1 MNKRKI
7 ITNNPPKWHLITG
20 IAATI
25 LAGIILT
32 NQDAFAATDSTTAPT
47 TTAPTV
53 QQTAPTNPLSGSQVT
68 LTSTTGSSATGSTT
82 TSSPAA
88 TSTAALP
95 AKSTAAS
102 GSLMSAM
109 ASTSATSGHAAEPS
123 SSVTEVAST
132 NNLTPTSAAMA
143 SSTTTKYPTDT
154 TATPNASSNL
164 TSAENSTPNKT
175 MSTIQQIDGSSVTH
189 STTPASSA
197 SILIPTSVASM
208 TTTKTASAAAPGA
221 TNSTVANSTAPT
233 SVITTDSAAESMPLS
248 TSSETSSEKS
258 AVAST
263 PSTSQISD
271 GSEVIH
277 PMTSAIS
284 SSSSAP
290 TSGAKMAA
298 SAASAA
304 SASVITSAVNSI
316 TASTYSADASAA
328 SAESA
333 ATPDTSHATV
343 PASTATSAATTFQIT
358 SAINSLAS
366 STYSEYAEQ
375 ASAEAASA
383 ATTAEKPA
391 TSVGTVVPAAA
402 TTPIESIDT
411 WMPNK
416 HLQEAVLR
424 ELQALKLPDHQFKS
438 VNDITK
444 DDMQLLTQFYGENT
458 YIDGHTPYSLEGL
471 QYATNL
477 KTIWLNNGLNA
488 LGGYYNGDVTDIS
501 PLAGLTKLTVLNIQH
516 NRVSDLS
523 PIAHL
528 TNLQELDVAYNHIAD
543 LSVFKD
549 LPNLKTTT
557 YLGQTIL
564 EPLVYVDQ
572 DTTSATLKNRFYL
585 PNGQQAVLKSQA
597 AILKPVQLTPN
608 GQFYYRFYFNGAGK
622 AVNGDL
628 SNVVPDGQGGLT
640 FNQLVPQIPG
650 FTGDANGQ
658 FVTNGVSINVVPN
671 DKNFYL
677 VAQGS
682 DGSSPVFHVF
692 QPYVLA
698 AKAAPVTIHHV
709 DRNGAALRD
718 SEELTGLV
726 GEDYQS
732 TPADIT
738 NYTHV
743 ETQGAPQ
750 GTFSAEPQAVT
761 YVYDK
766 TAGAPVTVSYQDE
779 QGKTL
784 QPDTTCNGLA
794 GDPYTTKPLEIA
806 GYDLTKTPDNAA
818 GTFTAEPQ
826 HIIYIYTKQVPQPVT
841 ASYQDED
848 GKALQPDITHTGEI
862 GAAYE
867 TKALEIP
874 DYDLVKTI
882 GNATGT
888 FTKEPQQVTY
898 IYTKQI
904 PQPVTV
910 SYQDEDGKTL
920 QPDITHTGEIGA
932 AYETKALEIPG
943 YQLIKT
949 PTNAT
954 GSFTKEPQHV
964 LYVYEKQAVLPVTVS
979 YQDADGK
986 PLHADI
992 VLSGDFGQ
1000 NYQTEQLSI
1009 PGYVFNKVVGPTIG
1023 TFGTTAQHVV
1033 YTYTPEPSG
1042 PEQPTP
1048 GPEPEPVPEP
1058 QPTPAPQPE
1067 PTPQPSP
1074 APQPNPAP
1082 QPSPVPQPN
1091 PAPQPESSLLA
1102 KAPVSQG
1109 TTTSQ
1114 SSPTTSPQP
1123 TPIAPVSALAQPG
1136 KQQAP
1141 ATVATHNSGQLPQTS
1156 EQSEHGATLG
1166 GILAALFT
1174 GLGWL
1179 GLAAKF
1185 KKRE

>member
-25 LAGIILT
+25 LASIILT

-82 TSSPAA
+82 TSSPVA
-88 TSTAALP
+88 TSTAAMP
-95 AKSTAAS
+95 VKSTATS

-109 ASTSATSGHAAEPS
+109 ASSSATSGHAAEPS
-123 SSVTEVAST
+123 SSVTEAAST
-132 NNLTPTSAAMA
+132 NNLIPTSAAMA
-143 SSTTTKYPTDT
+143 SSATTKYPTDT
-154 TATPNASSNL
+154 TATPNASSSP
-164 TSAENSTPNKT
+164 TSAESSTPNKA
-175 MSTIQQIDGSSVTH
+175 MSTSQQTDGSNVIH

-197 SILIPTSVASM
+197 SMPVPTSVGSM
-208 TTTKTASAAAPGA
+208 TTAKTASAAAPSV
-221 TNSTVANSTAPT
+221 TNSTAANSTAPT
-233 SVITTDSAAESMPLS
+233 SVMTTDSAAESMPLS

-258 AVAST
+258 AAAST
-263 PSTSQISD
+263 TSTSQTSD

-290 TSGAKMAA
+290 TSGAKTAA
-298 SAASAA
+298 SEASAA

-316 TASTYSADASAA
+316 AASTYSADASAA

-333 ATPDTSHATV
+333 ATPDTSHATI
-343 PASTATSAATTFQIT
+343 PASTATSTATTFQIT

-391 TSVGTVVPAAA
+391 TSVGTIVPTAA
-402 TTPIESIDT
+402 TTPTESIDT

-416 HLQEAVLR
+416 HLQKAVLR

-826 HIIYIYTKQVPQPVT
+826 HVIYIYTKQVPQPVT

-904 PQPVTV
+904 PQPVTA

-932 AYETKALEIPG
+932 AYETKALE
-943 YQLIKT
+943 
-949 PTNAT
+949 
-954 GSFTKEPQHV
+954 
-964 LYVYEKQAVLPVTVS
+964 
-979 YQDADGK
+979 
-986 PLHADI
+986 
-992 VLSGDFGQ
+992 
-1000 NYQTEQLSI
+1000 
-1009 PGYVFNKVVGPTIG
+1009 
-1023 TFGTTAQHVV
+1023 
-1033 YTYTPEPSG
+1033 
-1042 PEQPTP
+1042 
-1048 GPEPEPVPEP
+1048 
-1058 QPTPAPQPE
+1058 
-1067 PTPQPSP
+1067 
-1074 APQPNPAP
+1074 
-1082 QPSPVPQPN
+1082 
-1091 PAPQPESSLLA
+1091 
-1102 KAPVSQG
+1102 
-1109 TTTSQ
+1109 
-1114 SSPTTSPQP
+1114 
-1123 TPIAPVSALAQPG
+1123 
-1136 KQQAP
+1136 
-1141 ATVATHNSGQLPQTS
+1141 
-1156 EQSEHGATLG
+1156 
-1166 GILAALFT
+1166 
-1174 GLGWL
+1174 
-1179 GLAAKF
+1179 
-1185 KKRE
+1185 

>member
-32 NQDAFAATDSTTAPT
+32 NQDAFAATDSTTTPT

-53 QQTAPTNPLSGSQVT
+53 HQTASTNPLSGSQIT
-68 LTSTTGSSATGSTT
+68 LTSATGSSAAGSTT

-88 TSTAALP
+88 TSTAA
-95 AKSTAAS
+95 
-102 GSLMSAM
+102 M
-109 ASTSATSGHAAEPS
+109 ASTSATSGHATQPS

-132 NNLTPTSAAMA
+132 NNPIPTSAVTA
-143 SSTTTKYPTDT
+143 SSATTKYPTDT
-154 TATPNASSNL
+154 TATPNASSSP
-164 TSAENSTPNKT
+164 TSAESSTPNKT
-175 MSTIQQIDGSSVTH
+175 MSTNQQTDGSGVTH

-197 SILIPTSVASM
+197 SIPIPTSVASM
-208 TTTKTASAAAPGA
+208 TTAKTASAAAPGV
-221 TNSTVANSTAPT
+221 TNSTAANSTAPT
-233 SVITTDSAAESMPLS
+233 SVTTTDSAAESVPLS

-258 AVAST
+258 AAAST
-263 PSTSQISD
+263 TSTSQISD

-304 SASVITSAVNSI
+304 
-316 TASTYSADASAA
+316 
-328 SAESA
+328 
-333 ATPDTSHATV
+333 TPDTSHATV

-358 SAINSLAS
+358 SVINSLAS

-375 ASAEAASA
+375 ANAEAASA

-391 TSVGTVVPAAA
+391 TSVGTVVPTAA

-698 AKAAPVTIHHV
+698 AKAAPVTIHHI

-794 GDPYTTKPLEIA
+794 GDPYMTKPLEIA

-826 HIIYIYTKQVPQPVT
+826 HVIYIYTKQVPQPVT

-904 PQPVTV
+904 PQPVTA

-986 PLHADI
+986 PLRADI

-1033 YTYTPEPSG
+1033 YTYTPESSE

-1067 PTPQPSP
+1067 PTP
-1074 APQPNPAP
+1074 
-1082 QPSPVPQPN
+1082 
-1091 PAPQPESSLLA
+1091 
-1102 KAPVSQG
+1102 
-1109 TTTSQ
+1109 
-1114 SSPTTSPQP
+1114 
-1123 TPIAPVSALAQPG
+1123 
-1136 KQQAP
+1136 
-1141 ATVATHNSGQLPQTS
+1141 
-1156 EQSEHGATLG
+1156 
-1166 GILAALFT
+1166 
-1174 GLGWL
+1174 
-1179 GLAAKF
+1179 
-1185 KKRE
+1185 

>member
-32 NQDAFAATDSTTAPT
+32 NQDAFAATDSTTTPT

-53 QQTAPTNPLSGSQVT
+53 HQTASTNPLSGSQIT
-68 LTSTTGSSATGSTT
+68 LTSATGSSAAGSTT

-88 TSTAALP
+88 TSTAA
-95 AKSTAAS
+95 
-102 GSLMSAM
+102 M
-109 ASTSATSGHAAEPS
+109 ASTSATSGHATEPS

-132 NNLTPTSAAMA
+132 NNPIPTSAVTA
-143 SSTTTKYPTDT
+143 SSATTKYPTDT
-154 TATPNASSNL
+154 TATPNASSSP
-164 TSAENSTPNKT
+164 TSAESSTPNKT
-175 MSTIQQIDGSSVTH
+175 MSTNQQTDGSGVTH

-197 SILIPTSVASM
+197 SIPIPTSVASM
-208 TTTKTASAAAPGA
+208 TTAKTASAAAPGV
-221 TNSTVANSTAPT
+221 TNSTAANSTAPT
-233 SVITTDSAAESMPLS
+233 SVTTTDSAAESVPLS

-258 AVAST
+258 AAAST
-263 PSTSQISD
+263 TSTSQISD

-316 TASTYSADASAA
+316 AASTYSADASAA
-328 SAESA
+328 SVESA

-358 SAINSLAS
+358 SVINSLAS

-375 ASAEAASA
+375 ANAEAASA

-391 TSVGTVVPAAA
+391 TSVGTVVPTAA

-826 HIIYIYTKQVPQPVT
+826 HVIYIYTKQVPQPVT

-904 PQPVTV
+904 PQPVTA
-910 SYQDEDGKTL
+910 SYQDEDGKAL
-920 QPDITHTGEIGA
+920 QP
-932 AYETKALEIPG
+932 
-943 YQLIKT
+943 
-949 PTNAT
+949 
-954 GSFTKEPQHV
+954 
-964 LYVYEKQAVLPVTVS
+964 
-979 YQDADGK
+979 
-986 PLHADI
+986 
-992 VLSGDFGQ
+992 
-1000 NYQTEQLSI
+1000 
-1009 PGYVFNKVVGPTIG
+1009 
-1023 TFGTTAQHVV
+1023 
-1033 YTYTPEPSG
+1033 
-1042 PEQPTP
+1042 
-1048 GPEPEPVPEP
+1048 
-1058 QPTPAPQPE
+1058 
-1067 PTPQPSP
+1067 
-1074 APQPNPAP
+1074 
-1082 QPSPVPQPN
+1082 
-1091 PAPQPESSLLA
+1091 
-1102 KAPVSQG
+1102 
-1109 TTTSQ
+1109 
-1114 SSPTTSPQP
+1114 
-1123 TPIAPVSALAQPG
+1123 
-1136 KQQAP
+1136 
-1141 ATVATHNSGQLPQTS
+1141 
-1156 EQSEHGATLG
+1156 
-1166 GILAALFT
+1166 
-1174 GLGWL
+1174 
-1179 GLAAKF
+1179 
-1185 KKRE
+1185 

>member
-25 LAGIILT
+25 LASIILT

-82 TSSPAA
+82 TSSPVA
-88 TSTAALP
+88 TSTAAMP
-95 AKSTAAS
+95 VKSTATS

-109 ASTSATSGHAAEPS
+109 ASSSATSGHAAEPS
-123 SSVTEVAST
+123 SSVTEAAST
-132 NNLTPTSAAMA
+132 NNLIPTSAAMA
-143 SSTTTKYPTDT
+143 SSATTKYPTDT
-154 TATPNASSNL
+154 TATPNASSSP
-164 TSAENSTPNKT
+164 TSAESSTPNKA
-175 MSTIQQIDGSSVTH
+175 MSTSQQTDSSSVIH
-189 STTPASSA
+189 STTPASST
-197 SILIPTSVASM
+197 SMPVPTSVGSM
-208 TTTKTASAAAPGA
+208 TTAKTASAAAPDV
-221 TNSTVANSTAPT
+221 TNSTAANST
-233 SVITTDSAAESMPLS
+233 
-248 TSSETSSEKS
+248 
-258 AVAST
+258 
-263 PSTSQISD
+263 
-271 GSEVIH
+271 
-277 PMTSAIS
+277 
-284 SSSSAP
+284 AP

-316 TASTYSADASAA
+316 AASTYSADASAA
-328 SAESA
+328 SVESA

-358 SAINSLAS
+358 SVINSLAS

-375 ASAEAASA
+375 ANAEAASA

-391 TSVGTVVPAAA
+391 TSVGTVVPTAA

-779 QGKTL
+779 QGKPL

-826 HIIYIYTKQVPQPVT
+826 HVIYIYTKQVPQPVT
-841 ASYQDED
+841 ASY
-848 GKALQPDITHTGEI
+848 L
-862 GAAYE
+862 
-867 TKALEIP
+867 
-874 DYDLVKTI
+874 
-882 GNATGT
+882 
-888 FTKEPQQVTY
+888 
-898 IYTKQI
+898 
-904 PQPVTV
+904 
-910 SYQDEDGKTL
+910 DEDGKTL

-943 YQLIKT
+943 YDLVKT
-949 PTNAT
+949 TGNAT
-954 GSFTKEPQHV
+954 GTFTKEPQQV
-964 LYVYEKQAVLPVTVS
+964 TYIYTKQIPQPVTAS
-979 YQDADGK
+979 YQDEDGK
-986 PLHADI
+986 TLQPDI
-992 VLSGDFGQ
+992 THTGEIGATYETKAL
-1000 NYQTEQLSI
+1000 EI
-1009 PGYVFNKVVGPTIG
+1009 PG
-1023 TFGTTAQHVV
+1023 
-1033 YTYTPEPSG
+1033 
-1042 PEQPTP
+1042 
-1048 GPEPEPVPEP
+1048 
-1058 QPTPAPQPE
+1058 
-1067 PTPQPSP
+1067 
-1074 APQPNPAP
+1074 
-1082 QPSPVPQPN
+1082 
-1091 PAPQPESSLLA
+1091 
-1102 KAPVSQG
+1102 
-1109 TTTSQ
+1109 
-1114 SSPTTSPQP
+1114 
-1123 TPIAPVSALAQPG
+1123 
-1136 KQQAP
+1136 
-1141 ATVATHNSGQLPQTS
+1141 
-1156 EQSEHGATLG
+1156 
-1166 GILAALFT
+1166 
-1174 GLGWL
+1174 
-1179 GLAAKF
+1179 
-1185 KKRE
+1185 

>member
-32 NQDAFAATDSTTAPT
+32 NQDAFAATDSPITTT

-109 ASTSATSGHAAEPS
+109 ASSSATSGHAAEPS
-123 SSVTEVAST
+123 SSVTEAAST

-154 TATPNASSNL
+154 TATPNASSSP
-164 TSAENSTPNKT
+164 TSAESSTPNKT
-175 MSTIQQIDGSSVTH
+175 MSTNQQTDGSGVTH

-197 SILIPTSVASM
+197 SIPIPTSVASM
-208 TTTKTASAAAPGA
+208 TTAKTASAAAPGV
-221 TNSTVANSTAPT
+221 TNSTAANSTAPT
-233 SVITTDSAAESMPLS
+233 SVTTTDSAAESVPLS

-258 AVAST
+258 AAAST
-263 PSTSQISD
+263 TSTSQISD

-316 TASTYSADASAA
+316 AASTYSADASAA
-328 SAESA
+328 SVESA

-358 SAINSLAS
+358 SVINSLAS

-375 ASAEAASA
+375 ANAEAASA

-391 TSVGTVVPAAA
+391 TSVGTVVPTAA

-698 AKAAPVTIHHV
+698 AKAAPVTIHHI

-826 HIIYIYTKQVPQPVT
+826 HVIYIYTKQVPQPVT

-874 DYDLVKTI
+874 
-882 GNATGT
+882 
-888 FTKEPQQVTY
+888 
-898 IYTKQI
+898 
-904 PQPVTV
+904 
-910 SYQDEDGKTL
+910 
-920 QPDITHTGEIGA
+920 
-932 AYETKALEIPG
+932 
-943 YQLIKT
+943 
-949 PTNAT
+949 
-954 GSFTKEPQHV
+954 
-964 LYVYEKQAVLPVTVS
+964 
-979 YQDADGK
+979 
-986 PLHADI
+986 
-992 VLSGDFGQ
+992 
-1000 NYQTEQLSI
+1000 
-1009 PGYVFNKVVGPTIG
+1009 
-1023 TFGTTAQHVV
+1023 
-1033 YTYTPEPSG
+1033 
-1042 PEQPTP
+1042 
-1048 GPEPEPVPEP
+1048 
-1058 QPTPAPQPE
+1058 
-1067 PTPQPSP
+1067 
-1074 APQPNPAP
+1074 
-1082 QPSPVPQPN
+1082 
-1091 PAPQPESSLLA
+1091 
-1102 KAPVSQG
+1102 
-1109 TTTSQ
+1109 
-1114 SSPTTSPQP
+1114 
-1123 TPIAPVSALAQPG
+1123 
-1136 KQQAP
+1136 
-1141 ATVATHNSGQLPQTS
+1141 
-1156 EQSEHGATLG
+1156 
-1166 GILAALFT
+1166 
-1174 GLGWL
+1174 
-1179 GLAAKF
+1179 
-1185 KKRE
+1185 

>member
-25 LAGIILT
+25 LASIILT

-82 TSSPAA
+82 TSSPVA
-88 TSTAALP
+88 TSTAAMP
-95 AKSTAAS
+95 VKSTATS

-109 ASTSATSGHAAEPS
+109 ASSSATSGHAAEPS
-123 SSVTEVAST
+123 SSVTEAAST
-132 NNLTPTSAAMA
+132 NNLIPTSAAMA
-143 SSTTTKYPTDT
+143 SSATTKYPTDT
-154 TATPNASSNL
+154 TATPNASSSP
-164 TSAENSTPNKT
+164 TSAESSTPNKA
-175 MSTIQQIDGSSVTH
+175 MSTSQQTDSSSVIH

-197 SILIPTSVASM
+197 SMPVPTSVGSM
-208 TTTKTASAAAPGA
+208 TTAKTASAAAPSV
-221 TNSTVANSTAPT
+221 TNSTAANSTAPT
-233 SVITTDSAAESMPLS
+233 SVMTTDSAAESMPLS

-258 AVAST
+258 AAASAT
-263 PSTSQISD
+263 STSQTSD

-290 TSGAKMAA
+290 TSGAKTAA
-298 SAASAA
+298 SEA
-304 SASVITSAVNSI
+304 
-316 TASTYSADASAA
+316 
-328 SAESA
+328 SA
-333 ATPDTSHATV
+333 ATPDTSHATI
-343 PASTATSAATTFQIT
+343 PASTATSTATTFQIT

-391 TSVGTVVPAAA
+391 TSVGTIVPTAA
-402 TTPIESIDT
+402 TTPTESIDT

-416 HLQEAVLR
+416 HLQKAVLR

-501 PLAGLTKLTVLNIQH
+501 PLAGLTKLTMLNIQH

-698 AKAAPVTIHHV
+698 AKAAPVTIHHI

-826 HIIYIYTKQVPQPVT
+826 HVIYIYTKQVPQPVT

-904 PQPVTV
+904 PQPVTA

-1082 QPSPVPQPN
+1082 QP
-1091 PAPQPESSLLA
+1091 ESSLLA

-1141 ATVATHNSGQLPQTS
+1141 ATAATHNLGQLPQTS
-1156 EQSEHGATLG
+1156 EQSEHAATLG

-1179 GLAAKF
+1179 GLAANF

>member
-1 MNKRKI
+1 
-7 ITNNPPKWHLITG
+7 
-20 IAATI
+20 
-25 LAGIILT
+25 
-32 NQDAFAATDSTTAPT
+32 
-47 TTAPTV
+47 
-53 QQTAPTNPLSGSQVT
+53 
-68 LTSTTGSSATGSTT
+68 
-82 TSSPAA
+82 
-88 TSTAALP
+88 
-95 AKSTAAS
+95 
-102 GSLMSAM
+102 
-109 ASTSATSGHAAEPS
+109 
-123 SSVTEVAST
+123 
-132 NNLTPTSAAMA
+132 MA
-143 SSTTTKYPTDT
+143 SSATTKYPTDT
-154 TATPNASSNL
+154 TATPNASSSP
-164 TSAENSTPNKT
+164 TSAESSTPNKA
-175 MSTIQQIDGSSVTH
+175 MSTSQQADSSSVIH

-197 SILIPTSVASM
+197 SMPVPTSVGSM
-208 TTTKTASAAAPGA
+208 TTAKTASAAAPSV
-221 TNSTVANSTAPT
+221 TNSTAANSTAPT
-233 SVITTDSAAESMPLS
+233 SVMTTDSAAESMPLS

-258 AVAST
+258 AAAST
-263 PSTSQISD
+263 TSTSQTSD

-290 TSGAKMAA
+290 TSGAKTAA
-298 SAASAA
+298 SEASAA
-304 SASVITSAVNSI
+304 SASVITSAVNNI
-316 TASTYSADASAA
+316 AASTYSADASAA

-333 ATPDTSHATV
+333 ATPDTSHATI
-343 PASTATSAATTFQIT
+343 PASTATSTATTFQIT

-391 TSVGTVVPAAA
+391 TSVGTIVPTAA
-402 TTPIESIDT
+402 TTPTESIDT

-640 FNQLVPQIPG
+640 FNQLVPQISG

-766 TAGAPVTVSYQDE
+766 TAGAPVRSAIRM
-779 QGKTL
+779 
-784 QPDTTCNGLA
+784 N
-794 GDPYTTKPLEIA
+794 
-806 GYDLTKTPDNAA
+806 
-818 GTFTAEPQ
+818 
-826 HIIYIYTKQVPQPVT
+826 
-841 ASYQDED
+841 
-848 GKALQPDITHTGEI
+848 
-862 GAAYE
+862 
-867 TKALEIP
+867 
-874 DYDLVKTI
+874 
-882 GNATGT
+882 
-888 FTKEPQQVTY
+888 KERPC
-898 IYTKQI
+898 
-904 PQPVTV
+904 
-910 SYQDEDGKTL
+910 S
-920 QPDITHTGEIGA
+920 
-932 AYETKALEIPG
+932 
-943 YQLIKT
+943 
-949 PTNAT
+949 
-954 GSFTKEPQHV
+954 
-964 LYVYEKQAVLPVTVS
+964 
-979 YQDADGK
+979 
-986 PLHADI
+986 
-992 VLSGDFGQ
+992 
-1000 NYQTEQLSI
+1000 QTRL
-1009 PGYVFNKVVGPTIG
+1009 
-1023 TFGTTAQHVV
+1023 
-1033 YTYTPEPSG
+1033 
-1042 PEQPTP
+1042 
-1048 GPEPEPVPEP
+1048 
-1058 QPTPAPQPE
+1058 
-1067 PTPQPSP
+1067 
-1074 APQPNPAP
+1074 
-1082 QPSPVPQPN
+1082 
-1091 PAPQPESSLLA
+1091 
-1102 KAPVSQG
+1102 
-1109 TTTSQ
+1109 
-1114 SSPTTSPQP
+1114 
-1123 TPIAPVSALAQPG
+1123 
-1136 KQQAP
+1136 
-1141 ATVATHNSGQLPQTS
+1141 ATVWQVIHTRPSRSKSRATISQKHLTTRPARLQLNRS
-1156 EQSEHGATLG
+1156 TLSTF
-1166 GILAALFT
+1166 IQN
-1174 GLGWL
+1174 
-1179 GLAAKF
+1179 KSHS
-1185 KKRE
+1185 R